1 MGWLIA
7 VCGLL
12 AWLAIANQVSKPKRK
27 MTLKEE
33 KEYEIEG

>member
-1 MGWLIA
+1 MGWLIGLF
-7 VCGLL
+7 VLL
-12 AWLAIANQVSKPKRK
+12 AWLVIANQVKKPKRK